1 MYKKLFTLSNLSNH
15 EICKRLD
22 ITHTVRQ
29 RFESKGKKI
38 DLETFVRF
46 SRALGVSDKDAT
58 ELVTNEIS
66 KLWKQYGNLN

>member
-1 MYKKLFTLSNLSNH
+1 MYKKLFTLSALSNH

-29 RFESKGKKI
+29 RFESKGTKI

-46 SRALGVSDKDAT
+46 SRLLGIPDKDAT
-58 ELVTNEIS
+58 ELVTSEIS
-66 KLWKQYGNLN
+66 KLWKRER

>member
-1 MYKKLFTLSNLSNH
+1 MLYKKLFALSTISNH

-29 RFESKGKKI
+29 RFEAKGTKI

-46 SRALGVSDKDAT
+46 SRLLGIPDKDAT
-58 ELVTNEIS
+58 ELVTSEIS
-66 KLWKQYGNLN
+66 KLWRE